1 LPAPLGLNYCVL
13 IASKTCLTHTPKEN
27 AVHSKFLPFVLI
39 TLFMSAVANAE
50 SYKVDPVHSSIVFK
64 SKHIDTSYVF
74 GRFNDFGGTV
84 NVDSDPSKMSFD
96 VTAKVDSI
104 DTANAKRDT
113 HLKSPD
119 FFSAKE
125 FPTIQF
131 KSTSVKS
138 AGDNKYEVTGDMTLH
153 GVTKPITVT
162 IEKVG
167 ASNNPQFGDRV
178 GFITTFKVKRSD
190 FGMSGMT
197 NMIGDEVELA
207 AAFETKK
214 G

>member
-1 LPAPLGLNYCVL
+1 MR
-13 IASKTCLTHTPKEN
+13 
-27 AVHSKFLPFVLI
+27 SKFLSVVLI
-39 TLFMSAVANAE
+39 TMFVSAVANADT
-50 SYKVDPVHSSIVFK
+50 YKVDPVHSSIVFK
-64 SKHIDTSYVF
+64 SKHINTSYVF

-96 VTAKVDSI
+96 ISAKVESI
-104 DTANAKRDT
+104 DTGNPKRDT

-125 FPTIQF
+125 FPTIAF

-153 GVTKPITVT
+153 GVTKPVTVT

-167 ASNNPQFGDRV
+167 QSNNPQFGDRV
-178 GFITTFKVKRSD
+178 GFISTFKVKRGD

-197 NMIGDEVELA
+197 NMVGDEVELA
-207 AAFETKK
+207 AAFETTKPK
-214 G
+214 